1 MHKLRYAGLLGLVAL
16 VAGCSGEPSESAMR
30 KAVEKAIADQVEQQR
45 QLLGGILGAG
55 AAGLPGQ
62 NGPIGISKFEKNG
75 CVSASNEPG
84 YICDFTISI
93 SDTGGTQ
100 HWKGRF
106 FDTKDGL
113 VFSQR

>member
-62 NGPIGISKFEKNG
+62 NGSIGISKFEKNS

-84 YICDFTISI
+84 YICDFTISM
-93 SDTGGTQ
+93 SDTGSAQ